1 MAQKE
6 FQIEEH
12 DGADK
17 SFRIIPPN
25 KWNINLIVDYDDV
38 DHDKI
43 DAEAA
48 KIINL
53 LNQQANPVENRV
65 SFAEP
70 NQQLFTVAEI
80 NELLEEQK
88 SICARESK
96 VRYIHKKANLD
107 KQAKIFRDD
116 SFEQSWTTDERTIV
130 NAPPPQK
137 FIDRIIVKS

>member
-1 MAQKE
+1 MGTVEPIYYESDKKEMVGFLRGFIVKYHRNPSVDAPELSVEEIWQYLEGLITNPLDAQ
-6 FQIEEH
+6 
-12 DGADK
+12 
-17 SFRIIPPN
+17 
-25 KWNINLIVDYDDV
+25 
-38 DHDKI
+38 
-43 DAEAA
+43 
-48 KIINL
+48 
-53 LNQQANPVENRV
+53 V

-70 NQQLFTVAEI
+70 NQQLFTIAEV

-96 VRYIHKKANLD
+96 VRYIHKKVNLD

-116 SFEQSWTTDERTIV
+116 NFEQSWTTDERTIV